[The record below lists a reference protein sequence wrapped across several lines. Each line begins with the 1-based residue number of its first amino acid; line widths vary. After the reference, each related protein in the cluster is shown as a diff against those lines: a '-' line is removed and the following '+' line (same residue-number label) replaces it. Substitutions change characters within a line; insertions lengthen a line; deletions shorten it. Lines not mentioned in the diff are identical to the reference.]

1 MARISNYGSDA
12 PQSDSAVSAIRNNP
26 GVAAQPAAIDPLQR
40 SKNVVKRYIDQ
51 MGQLSTETPGGIFGR
66 LWPYGGKVL
75 TDQQLADAKSAV
87 DRAQNDDEVYQAIR
101 NLDYASH
108 QDDVGT
114 GMVGRF
120 VRGMNNTPIPSIGN
134 NSFLGNNRTPYELPG
149 DDSSWAY
156 NVGKYGGGLL
166 ELGSDLSGVG
176 DTLKMAK
183 AARFNPFTFAGMLYR
198 DAKQTGKDIVNLP
211 RNIVNGI
218 RNAGSKT
225 SNFVKDSVKAG
236 TEGKSLKAYNAERT
250 ATPAGETAQTGGRA
264 AETAAPAAERTAA
277 PAPRQEPAPQQ
288 PAPAPRQEPAPQQP
302 APAPRQEPAP
312 AAERTAASETAAD
325 DGVSELANAGNAGRG
340 TAATG
345 GQAAGREAAAA
356 GEAAA
361 GREAATAGEQA
372 AGREAA
378 AGEAATDGGVSEL
391 ANAGNAGR
399 ETAAGAATG
408 SVSEGVDSASQL
420 IEHIRSGTLDEM
432 ERAWIESMAAG
443 AAKAPGTVD
452 AATQAILNEARAAG
466 ILGREAAAAGREAAA
481 AGDAAAGT
489 GSGSAA
495 GNVGR
500 EAAAGEQAASREAIV
515 AARDAAVAKLDPQLQ
530 AALANVRESLANHNI
545 SPRQVLHELGSP
557 RASDKDFYE
566 IGRIF
571 FEVGR
576 KTHGAGLS
584 PAEQA
589 VADAY
594 VKSYEARMTQGFT
607 RAGRGLTHF
616 IDANASRA
624 MIDSIKKNGTVIKKD
639 GTVDA
644 NGLEYIR
651 GLARNSDLT
660 PESQALVDA
669 ARSAG
674 LIP

>member
-40 SKNVVKRYIDQ
+40 SKNVAKSYIDQ
-51 MGQLSTETPGGIFGR
+51 MGQVSTETPGGIFGR
-66 LWPYGGKVL
+66 LWPYGGKVY
-75 TDQQLADAKSAV
+75 TDQQLADVKSAV

-101 NLDYASH
+101 NLDYAGH

-134 NSFLGNNRTPYELPG
+134 NSFLGNKRTPYELPG

-156 NVGKYGGGLL
+156 AAGKYGGGLL
-166 ELGSDLSGVG
+166 ELASDLYGVG

-236 TEGKSLKAYNAERT
+236 TEGKSLKTYNAERT
-250 ATPAGETAQTGGRA
+250 AAPAGETAQTGGRA
-264 AETAAPAAERTAA
+264 TETAAPAAERTAA

-302 APAPRQEPAP
+302 APAPERTAPQQPAP
-312 AAERTAASETAAD
+312 APERTAPQQPAPVPERTAAPETAAD
-325 DGVSELANAGNAGRG
+325 GGVSELANAGNAGRE
-340 TAATG
+340 AAAG

-361 GREAATAGEQA
+361 GREAATGGQA

-378 AGEAATDGGVSEL
+378 AGEAAADGGVSEL

-408 SVSEGVDSASQL
+408 SVSEGVNSASQQL

-432 ERAWIESMAAG
+432 ERAWIAG
-443 AAKAPGTVD
+443 IADAVRAPGMID
-452 AATQAILNEARAAG
+452 ESTQAILNEAR
-466 ILGREAAAAGREAAA
+466 
-481 AGDAAAGT
+481 
-489 GSGSAA
+489 
-495 GNVGR
+495 
-500 EAAAGEQAASREAIV
+500 
-515 AARDAAVAKLDPQLQ
+515 
-530 AALANVRESLANHNI
+530 
-545 SPRQVLHELGSP
+545 
-557 RASDKDFYE
+557 
-566 IGRIF
+566 
-571 FEVGR
+571 
-576 KTHGAGLS
+576 
-584 PAEQA
+584 
-589 VADAY
+589 
-594 VKSYEARMTQGFT
+594 
-607 RAGRGLTHF
+607 
-616 IDANASRA
+616 
-624 MIDSIKKNGTVIKKD
+624 
-639 GTVDA
+639 
-644 NGLEYIR
+644 
-651 GLARNSDLT
+651 
-660 PESQALVDA
+660 
-669 ARSAG
+669 SAG